1 METYGLYVDAN
12 APAQASAQTTATQ
25 TAAQTTTTQ
34 TTSQATSSKA
44 NVGTGIKK
52 GEGKY
57 AQSGKHSDKV
67 PFLIG
72 QAGQKIMLTGIRVG
86 GKPNRMLSIIT
97 DPNVGKAKVVYID
110 PIDYY
115 PSSNSVGSGSDRVK
129 LGAPH
134 YG

>member
-12 APAQASAQTTATQ
+12 APAQASAQTTAQ
-25 TAAQTTTTQ
+25 ATTNQ

-44 NVGTGIKK
+44 NAGTGIKK

-67 PFLIG
+67 TFLIG
-72 QAGQKIMLTGIRVG
+72 KPGQKIMLTGIRAG

-97 DPNVGKAKVVYID
+97 DPSAGKAKVVYID

-115 PSSNSVGSGSDRVK
+115 PPLNSVSSGSDIVK

>member
-12 APAQASAQTTATQ
+12 APAQTSAQTTTQ
-25 TAAQTTTTQ
+25 TA
-34 TTSQATSSKA
+34 SQATTTKTAAQAASSKA
-44 NVGTGIKK
+44 NAGTGIKK

-67 PFLIG
+67 TFLIG
-72 QAGQKIMLTGIRVG
+72 QPGQKIMLTGIRAG

-97 DPNVGKAKVVYID
+97 DPSAGKAKVVYID

-115 PSSNSVGSGSDRVK
+115 PPLNSVDSGSDRVK

>member
-12 APAQASAQTTATQ
+12 APAQTSAQTQASAQTTATQ
-25 TAAQTTTTQ
+25 T
-34 TTSQATSSKA
+34 TSQATSSNA
-44 NVGTGIKK
+44 NAGTGIKK

-67 PFLIG
+67 TFLIG
-72 QAGQKIMLTGIRVG
+72 KPGQKIMLTGIRAG

-97 DPNVGKAKVVYID
+97 DPSAGKAKVVYID

-115 PSSNSVGSGSDRVK
+115 PPLNSVSSGSDRVK

>member
-12 APAQASAQTTATQ
+12 APAQASAQTTTQ
-25 TAAQTTTTQ
+25 TAAQARTTQ
-34 TTSQATSSKA
+34 TASQATNSNA
-44 NVGTGIKK
+44 NAGTGIKK

-67 PFLIG
+67 TFLIG
-72 QAGQKIMLTGIRVG
+72 KPGQKIMLTGIRAG

-97 DPNVGKAKVVYID
+97 DPSAGKAKVVYID

-115 PSSNSVGSGSDRVK
+115 PPLNSVDSGSDRVK

>member
-1 METYGLYVDAN
+1 METYGLCVDAN
-12 APAQASAQTTATQ
+12 APAQASAQTTTTQ
-25 TAAQTTTTQ
+25 PAAQTTTTQ
-34 TTSQATSSKA
+34 TAAKVTSSNA
-44 NVGTGIKK
+44 NAGTGIKK

>member
-12 APAQASAQTTATQ
+12 APAQASAQTTTTQ
-25 TAAQTTTTQ
+25 TAAKVTN
-34 TTSQATSSKA
+34 SNA
-44 NVGTGIKK
+44 NAGTGIKK

-115 PSSNSVGSGSDRVK
+115 PPANTASSGSDRVK

>member
-12 APAQASAQTTATQ
+12 APAQASTQTTATQ
-25 TAAQTTTTQ
+25 TAAQATTTQ
-34 TTSQATSSKA
+34 PAAQAASSNA
-44 NVGTGIKK
+44 NAGTGIKK

-67 PFLIG
+67 TFLIG
-72 QAGQKIMLTGIRVG
+72 QPGQKIMLTGIRVG

>member
-12 APAQASAQTTATQ
+12 APAQASAQTTAQ
-25 TAAQTTTTQ
+25 ATTNQ
-34 TTSQATSSKA
+34 TTSQATSSNA
-44 NVGTGIKK
+44 NAGTGIKK

-67 PFLIG
+67 TFLIG
-72 QAGQKIMLTGIRVG
+72 KPGQKIMLTGIRAG

-97 DPNVGKAKVVYID
+97 DPSAGKAKVVYID

-115 PSSNSVGSGSDRVK
+115 PPLNSVDSGSDKVK

>member
-12 APAQASAQTTATQ
+12 APAQATVQTTATQ
-25 TAAQTTTTQ
+25 TTT
-34 TTSQATSSKA
+34 QATSSNA
-44 NVGTGIKK
+44 NAGTGIKK

-67 PFLIG
+67 PFLVG
-72 QAGQKIMLTGIRVG
+72 QAGQKIMLTGIRAG
-86 GKPNRMLSIIT
+86 GKPNRMLSIVT
-97 DPNVGKAKVVYID
+97 DPSAGKAKIVYID
-110 PIDYY
+110 PIDYS
-115 PSSNSVGSGSDRVK
+115 PAANTAISGSDKVK

>member
-12 APAQASAQTTATQ
+12 APAQASAQTTTQ
-25 TAAQTTTTQ
+25 TAAQATTTQ
-34 TTSQATSSKA
+34 TAAQATSSNA
-44 NVGTGIKK
+44 NTGTGIKK

-67 PFLIG
+67 TFLIG
-72 QAGQKIMLTGIRVG
+72 QPGQKIMLTGIRAG

-97 DPNVGKAKVVYID
+97 DPSDGKAKVIYID

-115 PSSNSVGSGSDRVK
+115 PPSNSVGSGSDRVK

>member
-12 APAQASAQTTATQ
+12 APAQASTQTTATQ
-25 TAAQTTTTQ
+25 PAAQT
-34 TTSQATSSKA
+34 ASSNA
-44 NVGTGIKK
+44 NAGTGIKK

-67 PFLIG
+67 TFLIG
-72 QAGQKIMLTGIRVG
+72 QPGQKIMLTGIRVS

>member
-12 APAQASAQTTATQ
+12 APAQTSAQTTAQ
-25 TAAQTTTTQ
+25 ATTTQ
-34 TTSQATSSKA
+34 TTAQSTRSNA
-44 NVGTGIKK
+44 NAGTGIKK

-72 QAGQKIMLTGIRVG
+72 QPGQKIMLTGIRAG

-97 DPNVGKAKVVYID
+97 DPSAGKAKVVYID

-115 PSSNSVGSGSDRVK
+115 PPANSVGSGSDRVK

>member
-25 TAAQTTTTQ
+25 AAAQTTT
-34 TTSQATSSKA
+34 QATSSKA
-44 NVGTGIKK
+44 NAGTGIKK

-67 PFLIG
+67 TFLIG
-72 QAGQKIMLTGIRVG
+72 KPGQKIMLTGIRAG

-97 DPNVGKAKVVYID
+97 DPSAGKAKVVYID

-115 PSSNSVGSGSDRVK
+115 PPLNSVDSGSDRVK

>member
-12 APAQASAQTTATQ
+12 APAQASAQTATQ
-25 TAAQTTTTQ
+25 TAAQATTNQ
-34 TTSQATSSKA
+34 TASQATSSKA
-44 NVGTGIKK
+44 NAGTGIKK

-67 PFLIG
+67 TFLIG
-72 QAGQKIMLTGIRVG
+72 QPGQKIMLTGIRAG

-97 DPNVGKAKVVYID
+97 DPSAGKAKVIYID

-115 PSSNSVGSGSDRVK
+115 PPSNSVGSGSDRVK

>member
-12 APAQASAQTTATQ
+12 APAQASAQTTTQ
-25 TAAQTTTTQ
+25 TAAQATTNQ

-44 NVGTGIKK
+44 NAGTGIKK

-72 QAGQKIMLTGIRVG
+72 QAGQKIMLTGIRAG

-97 DPNVGKAKVVYID
+97 DPSAGKAKVIYID

-115 PSSNSVGSGSDRVK
+115 PPSNSVGSGSDRVK

>member
-12 APAQASAQTTATQ
+12 APAQASAQTTTTQ
-25 TAAQTTTTQ
+25 TAAQATTTQ
-34 TTSQATSSKA
+34 TTAKVTNSNA
-44 NVGTGIKK
+44 NAGTGIKK

>member
-12 APAQASAQTTATQ
+12 APAQTSAQATAQ
-25 TAAQTTTTQ
+25 STTTQ
-34 TTSQATSSKA
+34 TTSQATSSNA
-44 NVGTGIKK
+44 NAGTGIKK

-67 PFLIG
+67 TFLIG
-72 QAGQKIMLTGIRVG
+72 QPGQKIMLTGIRAG

-97 DPNVGKAKVVYID
+97 DPSAGKAKVVYID

-115 PSSNSVGSGSDRVK
+115 PPLNSVDSGSDRVK

>member
-12 APAQASAQTTATQ
+12 APAQASAQATAQ
-25 TAAQTTTTQ
+25 TAAQATTTQ
-34 TTSQATSSKA
+34 TTSQATSSNA
-44 NVGTGIKK
+44 NAGTGIKK

-67 PFLIG
+67 TFLIG
-72 QAGQKIMLTGIRVG
+72 QPGQKIMLTGIRAG

-97 DPNVGKAKVVYID
+97 DPSAGKAKVVYID

-115 PSSNSVGSGSDRVK
+115 PPSNSVGSGSDRVK

>member
-12 APAQASAQTTATQ
+12 APAQTSV
-25 TAAQTTTTQ
+25 QTTTTQ
-34 TTSQATSSKA
+34 TAAKVTNSNA
-44 NVGTGIKK
+44 NAGTGIKK

>member
-12 APAQASAQTTATQ
+12 APVQAQQPQNQTSTP
-25 TAAQTTTTQ
+25 AAAPTN
-34 TTSQATSSKA
+34 SSNPNA
-44 NVGTGIKK
+44 GTGIKK

-72 QAGQKIMLTGIRVG
+72 QAGQKIMLTGIRAG

-97 DPNVGKAKVVYID
+97 DPSAGKAKVIYVD
-110 PIDYY
+110 PIEYY
-115 PSSNSVGSGSDRVK
+115 PSANTASAGSDKVK

>member
-12 APAQASAQTTATQ
+12 APAQASAQTTTQ
-25 TAAQTTTTQ
+25 TASQATTTQ
-34 TTSQATSSKA
+34 PAAQAASSKA
-44 NVGTGIKK
+44 NTGTGIKK

-115 PSSNSVGSGSDRVK
+115 PPANTASSGSDRVK

>member
-12 APAQASAQTTATQ
+12 APAQASAQTTTQ
-25 TAAQTTTTQ
+25 TAAQATTTQ
-34 TTSQATSSKA
+34 TASQATSSKA
-44 NVGTGIKK
+44 NAGTGIKK

-67 PFLIG
+67 TFLIG
-72 QAGQKIMLTGIRVG
+72 KPGQKIMLTGIRAG

-97 DPNVGKAKVVYID
+97 DPSAGKAKVVYID

-115 PSSNSVGSGSDRVK
+115 PPLNSVDSGSDKVK

>member
-12 APAQASAQTTATQ
+12 APAQASAQTTTQ
-25 TAAQTTTTQ
+25 TA
-34 TTSQATSSKA
+34 SQATTTKTAAQAASSKA
-44 NVGTGIKK
+44 NAGTGIKK

-67 PFLIG
+67 TFLIG
-72 QAGQKIMLTGIRVG
+72 QPGQKIMLTGIRAG

-97 DPNVGKAKVVYID
+97 DPSAGKAKVVYID

-115 PSSNSVGSGSDRVK
+115 PPSNSVGSGSDRVK

>member
-1 METYGLYVDAN
+1 METYSLYVDAN
-12 APAQASAQTTATQ
+12 APAQAST
-25 TAAQTTTTQ
+25 QTTTTQ
-34 TTSQATSSKA
+34 PAAQAASSNA
-44 NVGTGIKK
+44 NAGTGIKK

-67 PFLIG
+67 TFLIG
-72 QAGQKIMLTGIRVG
+72 QPGQKIMLTGIRVG

>member
-1 METYGLYVDAN
+1 METYGLYVDTN
-12 APAQASAQTTATQ
+12 APAQASAQTTTQ

-34 TTSQATSSKA
+34 TAAKVTNSNA
-44 NVGTGIKK
+44 NAGTGIKK

-67 PFLIG
+67 TFLIG
-72 QAGQKIMLTGIRVG
+72 QPGQKIILTGIRAG

-97 DPNVGKAKVVYID
+97 DPSAGKAKVVYID

-115 PSSNSVGSGSDRVK
+115 PPSNSVGSGSDRVK

>member
-25 TAAQTTTTQ
+25 AAAQTTT
-34 TTSQATSSKA
+34 QATSSKA
-44 NVGTGIKK
+44 NAGTGIKK

-67 PFLIG
+67 TFLIG
-72 QAGQKIMLTGIRVG
+72 QPGQKIMLTGIRAG

-97 DPNVGKAKVVYID
+97 DPSAGKAKVVYID

-115 PSSNSVGSGSDRVK
+115 PPSNSVGSGSDRVK

>member
-12 APAQASAQTTATQ
+12 APAQASAQTTTQ
-25 TAAQTTTTQ
+25 TAAQATTTKPAA
-34 TTSQATSSKA
+34 QAASSKA
-44 NVGTGIKK
+44 NAGTGIKK

-67 PFLIG
+67 TFLIG
-72 QAGQKIMLTGIRVG
+72 QPGQKIMLTGIRAG

-97 DPNVGKAKVVYID
+97 DPSDGKAKVIYID

-115 PSSNSVGSGSDRVK
+115 PPSNSVGSGSDRVK

>member
-12 APAQASAQTTATQ
+12 APAQASAQTATQ
-25 TAAQTTTTQ
+25 TAAQATTNQ
-34 TTSQATSSKA
+34 TASQATSSKA
-44 NVGTGIKK
+44 NAGTGIKK

-67 PFLIG
+67 TFLIG
-72 QAGQKIMLTGIRVG
+72 QAGQKIMLTGIRAG

-97 DPNVGKAKVVYID
+97 DPSAGKAKVIYID

-115 PSSNSVGSGSDRVK
+115 PPSNSVGSGSDRVK

>member
-12 APAQASAQTTATQ
+12 APTQGDDETTASE
-25 TAAQTTTTQ
+25 TAAQAATTKPAA
-34 TTSQATSSKA
+34 QATSSKA
-44 NVGTGIKK
+44 NAGTGIKK

-67 PFLIG
+67 TFLIG
-72 QAGQKIMLTGIRVG
+72 QPGQKIMLTGIRAG

-97 DPNVGKAKVVYID
+97 DPSAGKAKVIYID
-110 PIDYY
+110 PIDYD
-115 PSSNSVGSGSDRVK
+115 PPSNSVGSGSDRVK

>member
-1 METYGLYVDAN
+1 METYGLYVDTN
-12 APAQASAQTTATQ
+12 ALAQASAQTTT
-25 TAAQTTTTQ
+25 QTTTTQ
-34 TTSQATSSKA
+34 TAAKVTNSNA
-44 NVGTGIKK
+44 NAGTGIKK

-67 PFLIG
+67 TFLIG
-72 QAGQKIMLTGIRVG
+72 QPGQKIMLTGIRAG

-97 DPNVGKAKVVYID
+97 DPSAGKAKVIYVD

-115 PSSNSVGSGSDRVK
+115 PPSNSVGSGSDRVK